1 MKSTELSKSTVLLLT
16 ACINPKGMCK
26 TVLTD
31 TAQRLEQYLEALRF
45 YLKAIP
51 NRVVFVENTD
61 YDISSY
67 FTKEI
72 EQGRLECLSFNGNDY
87 DKSLGKGYGE
97 ALIIEYAIV
106 NSVFLKDASTIIK
119 VTGRVKCCNI
129 KTVVK
134 SLQDKNVVYS
144 DFMRQKQYYDL
155 LPSVVVAAPFAF
167 WKLFVDKKE
176 GINDTEGIFFEHIL
190 KKSVEEWLSIGGR
203 HSYFLCPVFLCGM
216 SGSTGESYAK
226 KHTRLKWM
234 VKSLMYHLYVKN
246 KLFAIDCRRLGGGNE
261 SPLIISLLESHS
273 LAKCA

>member
-1 MKSTELSKSTVLLLT
+1 MKSTDFSKSTVLLLT
-16 ACINPKGMCK
+16 ACINPNGMCK

-31 TAQRLEQYLEALRF
+31 TTQRLEQYLEALRF

-72 EQGRLECLSFNGNDY
+72 GQGRLECLSFNGNDY
-87 DKSLGKGYGE
+87 DKSFVKGYGE
-97 ALIIEYAIV
+97 ALIIEYGIE
-106 NSVFLKDASTIIK
+106 NSAFLKDASTIIK
-119 VTGRVKCCNI
+119 VTGRVKCSNI
-129 KTVVK
+129 RTVVR
-134 SLQDKNVVYS
+134 SLQGKNVVYS

-167 WKLFVDKKE
+167 WKLFVDNKD

-190 KKSVEEWLSIGGR
+190 KKTVEEWISIGGR
-203 HSYFLCPVFLCGM
+203 HSYFFCPVFLCGM

-234 VKSLMYHLYVKN
+234 VKSLMYHLYVKK
-246 KLFAIDCRRLGGGNE
+246 KLFGIGNKNVGKNE
-261 SPLIISLLESHS
+261 RPLIISLLHSRS
-273 LAKCA
+273 LAKSA